1 MQLPLS
7 EVLEQS
13 FGLGFKTSN
22 NEAEYEAVVAGLRL
36 EKILGVRQVKVL
48 SDLQLVV
55 NQVLKDYAAQDSKM
69 IVYLELVSMLRA
81 KFKCCIF
88 E

>member
-1 MQLPLS
+1 MPLS

-55 NQVLKDYAAQDSKM
+55 NQVLGDYAAQDSKM

-81 KFKCCIF
+81 KYESCIF
-88 E
+88 Y